1 MLFKALLSFFL
12 VLIVGYLG
20 CFLDVAGCI
29 LGVSA
34 TATGC
39 IVYAIYD
46 SRK

>member
-1 MLFKALLSFFL
+1 MLLKALFSSFL
-12 VLIVGYLG
+12 VLIIGYLG
-20 CFLDVAGCI
+20 CFLDVAGCS

-34 TATGC
+34 AATGC